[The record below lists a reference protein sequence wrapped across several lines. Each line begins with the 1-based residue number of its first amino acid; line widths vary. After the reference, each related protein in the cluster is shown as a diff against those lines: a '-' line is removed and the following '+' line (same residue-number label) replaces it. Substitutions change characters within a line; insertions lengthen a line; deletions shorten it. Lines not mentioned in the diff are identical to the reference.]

1 MKRTTVRVT
10 AMLLL
15 CMTTALL
22 TACGDENK
30 PATSKP
36 AVSSED
42 VKKEVRDASETTMAY
57 FEARKKAYQEQVA
70 ARLEDYDK
78 KLDELKAMAMTMGDE
93 ARTRI
98 NQKMEALQKK
108 VASAYQKLDEL
119 KMAADNAWEG
129 SKPRMDSAL
138 AELEN
143 AYQETNKEVKDAS
156 EGSLA
161 YLRRQRDEYQKQI
174 EAQLKEYDQK
184 LDELQVKVGA
194 VKQEAKALLN
204 QQIQALREKQH
215 AAHDKLDKLSTAT
228 GKAWEDLKSGMDT
241 AMENLAKAYHD
252 AVSHFE

>member
-1 MKRTTVRVT
+1 MKPITVRVT
-10 AMLLL
+10 AILLL
-15 CMTTALL
+15 CLTTALL
-22 TACGDENK
+22 TACGDEK
-30 PATSKP
+30 EPATSKP
-36 AVSSED
+36 TVSSED
-42 VKKEVRDASETTMAY
+42 VKKEVTDAAKTTVAY

-78 KLDELKAMAMTMGDE
+78 RLDELKAMAMTMRDQ

-98 NQKMEALQKK
+98 NQKMELLQKK

-119 KMAADNAWEG
+119 KIATDNAWEG
-129 SKPRMDSAL
+129 SKSRMDSAL

-156 EGSLA
+156 EESLA
-161 YLRRQRDEYQKQI
+161 YMQHQRDEYQKQI

-184 LDELQVKVGA
+184 LDELEVKA
-194 VKQEAKALLN
+194 RTVKQGTKALFN
-204 QQIQALREKQH
+204 QKIDALREKQRT
-215 AAHDKLDKLSTAT
+215 AHDELDKLSTAT

-241 AMENLAKAYHD
+241 AMEDLAKAYHD